1 MKNFTKLNYYELLEV
16 AIDASPFE
24 IRRGYRK
31 ALELYNE
38 KSLLTYSL
46 FSQAERVEIFKE
58 IEVAYNT
65 LIDGSKR
72 TAYDALLN
80 AKSAALDRQKNYDLV
95 LTAHNRLGKENLI
108 GKAYSD
114 CSVSGGLSGT
124 ATAAQNITVETRRE
138 RSLTN
143 IDRVAQQAHH
153 GGSVENEDF
162 DSKKSFWLQLS
173 YKALVLM
180 LSLALIL
187 IALSALGVH
196 WIY

>member
-1 MKNFTKLNYYELLEV
+1 MNNFAKLNYYELLEV

-24 IRRGYRK
+24 IRRGYRN

-38 KSLLTYSL
+38 NSLLTYSL
-46 FSQAERVEIFKE
+46 FSQAERIKIFKE

-72 TAYDALLN
+72 KAYDALLN
-80 AKSAALDRQKNYDLV
+80 AKSAALDRQKNHDLV

-108 GKAYSD
+108 GKAHSD

-124 ATAAQNITVETRRE
+124 TTAAQNITVDTRRE

-143 IDRVAQQAHH
+143 IDSVAQQAHH

-162 DSKKSFWLQLS
+162 DSKKSLWLQLS

-180 LSLALIL
+180 LFLALIL